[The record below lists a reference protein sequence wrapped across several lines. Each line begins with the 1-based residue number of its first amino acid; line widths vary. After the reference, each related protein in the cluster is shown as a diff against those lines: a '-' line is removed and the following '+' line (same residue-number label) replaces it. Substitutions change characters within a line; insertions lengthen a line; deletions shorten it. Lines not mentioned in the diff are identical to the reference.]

1 MNKATPGFLALLLLL
16 SLPAMTALAAS
27 PVGTNEASDPVLR
40 QVSTSQTTPTEVDG
54 TTNRLQIA
62 GDVRS
67 ETTAY
72 RSDFGTMLAN
82 ADDELRIDH
91 EQYTVVDDGFDDATT
106 EERERLIRTAYK
118 RLMER
123 ADQLEQREREAVREH
138 AAGERSTAEL
148 LQTLLRNYN
157 EAEQLSNSLTE
168 LEARAAEVT
177 GYSLPASRAD
187 VKTFNAHRTP
197 VRDQLEQRS
206 ERPSDNY
213 HDVVISTSQTG
224 YSLSVMDGSRYLVET
239 TRFDNRDKTAS
250 AQFENREAFD
260 HTMELYPWA
269 GEHGK
274 PYYQD
279 NSPDHYWTEFVL
291 GQDRLEIYLDSGT
304 GSVYREIQELSV
316 SSLPEETAGT
326 WTNDGLSIA
335 VNETPANGP
344 IEVSVTET
352 GTDDPAPATIS
363 INGDVVGET
372 GEDGTLWIVPPAG
385 DYEVTAETGNRYI
398 STTRIGS

>member
-106 EERERLIRTAYK
+106 EERERLIRTAYE

-260 HTMELYPWA
+260 HTMKLYPWA

-316 SSLPEETAGT
+316 SSLPRETAGT

-344 IEVSVTET
+344 IEVTVTET